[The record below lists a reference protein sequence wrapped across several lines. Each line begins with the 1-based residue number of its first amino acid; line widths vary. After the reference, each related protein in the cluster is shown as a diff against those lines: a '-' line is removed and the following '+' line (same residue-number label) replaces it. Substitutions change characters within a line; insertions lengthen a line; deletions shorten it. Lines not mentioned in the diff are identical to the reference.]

1 MYWGVANVTSD
12 LQNFLSFAFSE
23 SKNIFQKNFSKKI
36 FQNSEKF
43 SNKIF
48 QENFPE
54 RFFKNFL
61 AFQESINKLMVGDE
75 MYEKAKKDEGYS
87 NSYYP
92 SA

>member
-1 MYWGVANVTSD
+1 MISD
-12 LQNFLSFAFSE
+12 SKNFLSFTLSE
-23 SKNIFQKNFSKKI
+23 SKNFFQKNFSKK
-36 FQNSEKF
+36 FSKLRKKF

-48 QENFPE
+48 QKIFPE

-75 MYEKAKKDEGYS
+75 MYEKAKEDPTTHQD
-87 NSYYP
+87 YP

>member
-1 MYWGVANVTSD
+1 MSSSK
-12 LQNFLSFAFSE
+12 NFLSFTLSE
-23 SKNIFQKNFSKKI
+23 SKNFFQKNFSKKI

-43 SNKIF
+43 SKKIF

-54 RFFKNFL
+54 RIFKNFL

-75 MYEKAKKDEGYS
+75 MYEKAKEDERRT

>member
-1 MYWGVANVTSD
+1 MISD
-12 LQNFLSFAFSE
+12 SKNFLSFTLSE
-23 SKNIFQKNFSKKI
+23 SKNFFQKNFFKKI

-75 MYEKAKKDEGYS
+75 MYEKAKEDPRTTHQD
-87 NSYYP
+87 YP